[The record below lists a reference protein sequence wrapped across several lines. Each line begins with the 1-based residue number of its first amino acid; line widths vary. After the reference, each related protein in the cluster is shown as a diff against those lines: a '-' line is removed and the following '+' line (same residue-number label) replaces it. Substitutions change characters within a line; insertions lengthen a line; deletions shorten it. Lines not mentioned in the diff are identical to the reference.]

1 MEVMK
6 RSAALVATLVTAGAA
21 AAAGVVGPYL
31 SAFDAPAPQAQGTAS
46 RAPAGVSGA
55 AGGRTRTAEA
65 GPSGAAP
72 GALRTAEAEGGAGA
86 PGVARPAQ
94 AGPGAGAPGALRSAE
109 AGPEDAAP
117 DALRPAQAEAPD
129 RTPGAQTAGETAAPQ
144 EDCVVLLHGLA
155 RTEVSFTVMEEVL
168 ENAGYRVVN
177 TGYPSTAAPVRD
189 LVEGALPRDVAACG
203 DRRVH
208 FVTHSM
214 GGILVRAWLTG
225 NRPARMGRVVM
236 LAPPNHGSE
245 LVDIFGDFEPFQWI
259 NGPAGLQLGT
269 EEESLPNRLA
279 LPGYE
284 VGIIAGDVSLNPV
297 YSALIDG
304 PDDGKV
310 SVASTRLEGMADHL
324 VLPVTHTFMMNNPL
338 VMAQAIHFLREG
350 RFDPDLTL
358 GEVLF
363 GFE

>member
-1 MEVMK
+1 MK
-6 RSAALVATLVTAGAA
+6 RTAALIAALATAGAA
-21 AAAGVVGPYL
+21 ASAAVIAPFL
-31 SAFDAPAPQAQGTAS
+31 SDPAPF
-46 RAPAGVSGA
+46 AGDA
-55 AGGRTRTAEA
+55 AAEA
-65 GPSGAAP
+65 EAAP
-72 GALRTAEAEGGAGA
+72 G
-86 PGVARPAQ
+86 P
-94 AGPGAGAPGALRSAE
+94 AGPGPAGAALA
-109 AGPEDAAP
+109 
-117 DALRPAQAEAPD
+117 
-129 RTPGAQTAGETAAPQ
+129 
-144 EDCVVLLHGLA
+144 DCVILLHGLA
-155 RTEVSFTVMEEVL
+155 RTEISFAVMAEVL
-168 ENAGYRVVN
+168 ENAGYHVVN
-177 TGYPSTAAPVRD
+177 AGYPSTAAPMRD
-189 LVEGALPRDVAACG
+189 LVEATLPRDVAACG

-225 NRPARMGRVVM
+225 NRPALMGRVVM

-269 EEESLPNRLA
+269 DEESLPNRLA

-284 VGIIAGDVSLNPV
+284 VGIVAGDMSLNPV

-310 SVASTRLEGMADHL
+310 SVDSTRLEGMADHI

-338 VMAQAIHFLREG
+338 VMAEVIHFLREG
-350 RFDPDLTL
+350 RFDHGLTL

-363 GFE
+363 GSD